1 MKGHESKVARMEDIL
16 SLPVQDPPYAEFSAA
31 NINWVKVEGGRQ
43 GGDDIALIPFSRV
56 DDFVKGESSNAEC
69 PASFRVESRRKRP
82 EGSLNKPRVDGY
94 LEYTLYWCSYGPED
108 YRDIEPHIGE
118 NSSAKPASGKG
129 SRPGRRHMMRG
140 CLCHFTVKRLYTRPL
155 LALII
160 YNQRNHVDKTGAP
173 CHGILD
179 QEAVGTR
186 AMYAPRISEEL
197 RQKVMAMLHV
207 GISLDMIVQHHM
219 EEVQRHGGPQNR
231 DDFLTRN
238 DVRNMERLIRNS
250 SLELHSN
257 DHCSVKMWVQRHHKH
272 VFYFQENCGSETLI
286 LGIQTDWQLQQMLRY
301 GHNGSLASHTA
312 SGPKKLKYTL
322 CSLLAFDSSH
332 NAIPVA
338 WIITSS
344 SLSQNIHKWM
354 PSLVE
359 RIRGKDTRW
368 RPNAILVDDPS
379 FEASVIR
386 EGFQCR
392 VLLSIWHVRRCW
404 LKGLLKYCNN
414 FNVQREMFKHL
425 GRIVYCT
432 RSGSS
437 TSDAVDEFMQ
447 IYIDQSA
454 FIEYF
459 RSKWLPKIELWVSSV
474 RSLPVAGQEPYAS
487 VESYHLRLKS
497 RVLSLLPANSYQRVD
512 LLIHALTTQF
522 HSFYWFDHYIAETG
536 YFENLRDRFSLT
548 NPWYQAMHIPD
559 IDVLLDEENLHFAKV
574 VSQADSSVA
583 YTVWN
588 PGSEF
593 GFCDCSWSMLGNMC
607 KHTIKVVIFCRCR
620 QIARPL
626 LSAQVYRQT
635 LLNLLQNLP
644 DDPLV
649 LEHAIAHVTRLQQDI
664 KSLEDLSNSGLLQPL
679 SSGTNSIPAENIQP
693 FPRNN

>member
-1 MKGHESKVARMEDIL
+1 MARMEDIL

-31 NINWVKVEGGRQ
+31 HINWVKVEGGRQ

-82 EGSLNKPRVDGY
+82 EGSVKKPRVDGY

-118 NSSAKPASGKG
+118 NSSIKPASGKG

-140 CLCHFTVKRLYTRPL
+140 CLCHFTIKRLYTRPQ

-160 YNQRNHVDKTGAP
+160 YNQRNHVDKTGGP

-186 AMYAPRISEEL
+186 AMYAPRISDEL
-197 RQKVMAMLHV
+197 RQKVMSMLHV
-207 GISLDMIVQHHM
+207 GISLDTIVQHHM
-219 EEVQRHGGPQNR
+219 EEVQRHGGPHSH

-250 SLELHSN
+250 SHELHS
-257 DHCSVKMWVQRHHKH
+257 DGKCSVKIWVQRHNKH
-272 VFYFQENCGSETLI
+272 VFHFQENSGSENLI
-286 LGIQTDWQLQQMLRY
+286 LGIQTDWQLQQMIRY
-301 GHNGSLASHTA
+301 GHSGSIAFHSA
-312 SGPKKLKYTL
+312 YGSKKLKHSL
-322 CSLLAFDSSH
+322 CSLLAFDPSQ

-338 WIITSS
+338 WIICSS
-344 SLSQNIHKWM
+344 SPGENIHKWM

-368 RPNAILVDDPS
+368 RPNAFIVDDP
-379 FEASVIR
+379 FLETSVIR
-386 EGFQCR
+386 EAFKCR
-392 VLLSIWHVRRCW
+392 VLLCLWHVRRGW

-414 FNVQREMFKHL
+414 FDVQREMFKHL
-425 GRIVYCT
+425 GNILYCT
-432 RSGSS
+432 RNGSS
-437 TSDAVDEFMQ
+437 TAEAVEDFMQ
-447 IYIDQSA
+447 IFIDQSA
-454 FIEYF
+454 FIQYF
-459 RSKWLPKIELWVSSV
+459 KCKWLPKIELWVNCV
-474 RSLPVAGQEPYAS
+474 RTLPVAGQELCAS
-487 VESYHLRLKS
+487 IESYHLRLKS
-497 RVLSLLPANSYQRVD
+497 RVLSLLPENSYQRVD
-512 LLIHALTTQF
+512 LLMHTLTTQF
-522 HSFYWFDHYIAETG
+522 HSFYWFEQYIVETG
-536 YFENLRDRFSLT
+536 YFENLRDRFSLI

-559 IDVLLDEENLHFAKV
+559 IDVLIDEENLQFAKV

-583 YTVWN
+583 YTIFN

-593 GFCDCSWSMLGNMC
+593 AFCDCSWSVVGNIC
-607 KHTIKVVIFCRCR
+607 KHVIKVAIFCRSR
-620 QIARPL
+620 QIVRPL

-635 LLNLLQNLP
+635 LVNLLQNLP

-649 LEHAIAHVTRLQQDI
+649 LEHAISHVTRLQQDI
-664 KSLEDLSNSGLLQPL
+664 KKLEDLSNRGLLQPL
-679 SSGTNSIPAENIQP
+679 SSGTSSMMADNIQR
-693 FPRNN
+693 FPQIN